1 MTLQLGELRPDLI
14 QALKD
19 QMLICFVKRER
30 GKVTMSAAE
39 IDGTGQDILD
49 IEYDAEHRAFVLTWS
64 KKQ

>member
-1 MTLQLGELRPDLI
+1 MSGWDRLPPELI

-30 GKVTMSAAE
+30 GKVMMSALEVDA
-39 IDGTGQDILD
+39 TGQDLLD